1 MFFKI
6 ESKVYTFDVSVIS
19 LYLKVFDIKQKP
31 INCKG
36 NKYSK
41 KRFLLKKSYKK
52 RFVNERSFDWFGSF
66 RNLPVRFDMLDSH
79 WLNWHYLALALIL
92 LKV

>member
-41 KRFLLKKSYKK
+41 KTFSFEKKLQKK
-52 RFVNERSFDWFGSF
+52 ICE
-66 RNLPVRFDMLDSH
+66 
-79 WLNWHYLALALIL
+79 
-92 LKV
+92 